1 MNAPGGR
8 RRDLAAASLGPVPL
22 SGVGPTMQTSPS
34 DQLRAPGLA
43 WADAVIAVGPD
54 PAGVGQVP
62 ALTGPR
68 DGPDVG
74 VL

>member
-1 MNAPGGR
+1 
-8 RRDLAAASLGPVPL
+8 
-22 SGVGPTMQTSPS
+22 MQTSPS

-43 WADAVIAVGPD
+43 WADAVVAVGPD
-54 PAGVGQVP
+54 PAGVGQVR
-62 ALTGPR
+62 AEVGVADAVTGPL

>member
-1 MNAPGGR
+1 MR
-8 RRDLAAASLGPVPL
+8 
-22 SGVGPTMQTSPS
+22 TSPP
-34 DQLRAPGLA
+34 DQLRAPGIA

-62 ALTGPR
+62 ADVGVADALTGPP

>member
-1 MNAPGGR
+1 MNAPGRR
-8 RRDLAAASLGPVPL
+8 RRDLAAASLGPVAL
-22 SGVGPTMQTSPS
+22 DGVEPTMRTSPS
-34 DQLRAPGLA
+34 DQLRAPGIA

-62 ALTGPR
+62 ADVGV
-68 DGPDVG
+68 DDPDVG

>member
-1 MNAPGGR
+1 
-8 RRDLAAASLGPVPL
+8 
-22 SGVGPTMQTSPS
+22 MQTSPS

-43 WADAVIAVGPD
+43 WADAVVAVGPD

-68 DGPDVG
+68 DGPDV
-74 VL
+74 